1 MMNRVEAL
9 RRVQRAMGLF
19 SREVVGVALWPF
31 QCEWAD
37 YLLQTVAERRN
48 EAVIVEMPRQS
59 GKNETSAQV
68 EVALLARFAAQ
79 GGAVVKC
86 APTWKPQI
94 VNSKL
99 RFEARARAVERKLA
113 FLKFK
118 PTMGYMYRCGQA
130 LIQFLSAAPDA
141 NVVGATASLLLEV
154 DEAQDVSVAKFD
166 KDFAPMRASTSAP
179 MALYGTPWT
188 DDTLLEQTKLAILE
202 GRMRGR
208 IFQVPVE
215 RVAAANPSYGEHVD
229 AEVRR
234 LGREHPLVK
243 TQYFLELLAAQGRL
257 LNMQQ
262 LQLMVGEHGPKE
274 KRSGEKWIVAGLDFA
289 GADEEV
295 GEVGRWGERGRDSV
309 ALTVGEVRMVRVME
323 GLELPEVRMLAR
335 YEWTNV
341 NPVSLHTTLYRLLW
355 QAWKVDRV
363 HCDATG
369 IGATGTAFLAAAL
382 NKGGWERVMG
392 VTFDSAWQTHTRLA
406 FNYVAAVNGS
416 RLLDYRPRNVET
428 QDFASL
434 RGQNGDPL
442 KVARQPEPPTDVD
455 GLAWWQRGH
464 GRLRGRPG
472 QRVKVEVPAN
482 EGHDDLLISELLLVD
497 AALALADGRMSRVTT
512 GGY

>member
-1 MMNRVEAL
+1 MANRVEAL
-9 RRVQRAMGLF
+9 RRVQRSMGLF
-19 SREVVGVALWPF
+19 SRDVVGVPLWPF
-31 QCEWAD
+31 QGEWAD
-37 YLLQTVAERRN
+37 HLLRVVAGPRERSRN
-48 EAVIVEMPRQS
+48 EAVVVEMPRQS
-59 GKNETSAQV
+59 GKNETSAQL
-68 EVALLARFAAQ
+68 EVAILARHAAQ
-79 GGAVVKC
+79 GGAIVKT

-99 RFEARARAVERKLA
+99 RFEARARAVERKLP
-113 FLKFK
+113 FLAFK
-118 PTMGYMYRCGQA
+118 PTMGYLYRCVNAQ
-130 LIQFLSAAPDA
+130 IQFLSAAPDA

-166 KDFAPMRASTSAP
+166 KDFAPMRASTGAP
-179 MALYGTPWT
+179 LALYGTPWT
-188 DDTLLEQTKLAILE
+188 DDTLLEQTKIAIQA

-208 IFQVPVE
+208 VFRVLPE
-215 RVAAANPSYGEHVD
+215 AVAAVNPAYGEHVD

-243 TQYFLELLAAQGRL
+243 TQYFLELLAEMGRL
-257 LNMQQ
+257 LNLQQ
-262 LQLMVGEHGPKE
+262 LQLMVGEHGSQAQ
-274 KRSGEKWIVAGLDFA
+274 RTGEKWIVAGLDFA
-289 GADEEV
+289 GADEEASEYTSLKV
-295 GEVGRWGERGRDSV
+295 ASARDSV

-335 YEWTNV
+335 YEWVNV

-355 QAWKVDRV
+355 QVWKADRV

-382 NKGGWERVMG
+382 NKGGWERVAG
-392 VTFDSAWQTHTRLA
+392 VTFDGGWQTHTRLA
-406 FNYVAAVNGS
+406 FNYIAAVNGS
-416 RLLDYRPRNVET
+416 RLLDYRT
-428 QDFASL
+428 
-434 RGQNGDPL
+434 QNGDPL
-442 KVARQPEPPTDVD
+442 AMARQWEPPSDVD

-482 EGHDDLLISELLLVD
+482 EGHDDLLVSELLLVD
-497 AALALADGRMSRVTT
+497 AALALAGGRMARVTT

>member
-1 MMNRVEAL
+1 VAVS
-9 RRVQRAMGLF
+9 VQ
-19 SREVVGVALWPF
+19 V
-31 QCEWAD
+31 
-37 YLLQTVAERRN
+37 VAERRN
-48 EAVIVEMPRQS
+48 EAVVVEMPRQS

-188 DDTLLEQTKLAILE
+188 DDTLLELTKLAILE

-208 IFQVPVE
+208 IFQVSPE
-215 RVAAANPSYGEHVD
+215 AVAAANPAYGEHVD

-257 LNMQQ
+257 LSMQQ
-262 LQLMVGEHGPKE
+262 LQLMVGEHGPRD
-274 KRSGEKWIVAGLDFA
+274 KRTGEKWIVAGLDFA
-289 GADEEV
+289 GADEDPSLTLP
-295 GEVGRWGERGRDSV
+295 GSGRELSYGGRDSV

-355 QAWKVDRV
+355 QVWKVDRV

-369 IGATGTAFLAAAL
+369 IGATGTALLAAGL
-382 NKGGWERVMG
+382 NKGGWERVAG

-406 FNYVAAVNGS
+406 FNYLAAVNGS
-416 RLLDYRPRNVET
+416 RLLDYRPQNVERRT
-428 QDFASL
+428 
-434 RGQNGDPL
+434 QNGDPL
-442 KVARQPEPPTDVD
+442 AVARQPEPPADVD